1 MYETKYVDGSV
12 FPVHFVFPALIQG
25 FCIYQVLDELVKG
38 TGVLMLS
45 VTDSGL
51 GTSPWLNEELGAAFA
66 VLHGWTSK
74 RFQLMLQDEKSV
86 TATK

>member
-1 MYETKYVDGSV
+1 
-12 FPVHFVFPALIQG
+12 
-25 FCIYQVLDELVKG
+25 
-38 TGVLMLS
+38 MLS